1 MFLLL
6 RVILFTENNVFE
18 LVGIMF
24 ALPGKTI
31 VVSKIILFPLV
42 ENKFLILG
50 KMSFT
55 DESMCFHQ

>member
-6 RVILFTENNVFE
+6 RIIVFTENNVFE

-24 ALPGKTI
+24 ALPGKTV

-50 KMSFT
+50 KMGFT
-55 DESMCFHQ
+55 NESMCFHQ